1 MNADMK
7 INNTPLKSPTKM
19 LLEMQKRIIFFFQ
32 NYLDFRNFFE
42 KTFFEKWAYQA

>member
-1 MNADMK
+1 MNADIK

-19 LLEMQKRIIFFFQ
+19 LLEMQKRIILFQ
-32 NYLDFRNFFE
+32 NSLDFRNFFE